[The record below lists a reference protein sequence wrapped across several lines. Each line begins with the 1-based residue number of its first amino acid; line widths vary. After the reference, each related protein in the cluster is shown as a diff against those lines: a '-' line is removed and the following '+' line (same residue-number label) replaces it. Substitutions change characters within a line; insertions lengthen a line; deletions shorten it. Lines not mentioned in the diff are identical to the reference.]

1 MLASPAA
8 VDSTGSSKRHRPAL
22 YSVAEHLEAAGQG
35 HPPGRQFH
43 VAARK
48 GDGYLVVD
56 VWESQVALDR
66 FAQTLLPLLEQVGS
80 TPFQPHIYPVHN
92 IVKGA

>member
-1 MLASPAA
+1 MAILFVHDASNDDIG
-8 VDSTGSSKRHRPAL
+8 VYDT
-22 YSVAEHLEAAGQG
+22 VIQQLEAAGQG
-35 HPPGRQFH
+35 QPTGRLSH

-48 GDGYLVVD
+48 GTGYLVVD

>member
-1 MLASPAA
+1 MAILFISNASDDTIDHYDA
-8 VDSTGSSKRHRPAL
+8 VIK
-22 YSVAEHLEAAGQG
+22 HLEAAGQG

-56 VWESQVALDR
+56 VWESQEALDR
-66 FAQTLLPLLEQVGS
+66 FAQTLLPLMEQVGS